1 MTTLAIFKPHCLKNP
16 IAYETIQQMLKANG
30 LQVIARKRIML
41 SRNEAEQF
49 YQEHRSKFFFR
60 RLVSLMT
67 SGPSE
72 VVLLSGD
79 NAIQRWRSL
88 MGPTKVLKSVYT
100 HPDCI
105 RSNFGI
111 SDTRN
116 ATHGSDSEQSVALE
130 RKFFFGEAVL

>member
-1 MTTLAIFKPHCLKNP
+1 MITLAIFKPHCLKNP
-16 IAYETIQQMLKANG
+16 IAYETIQQLLSANG
-30 LQVIARKRIML
+30 LKVIARKRINL
-41 SRNEAEQF
+41 SRAEAEQF
-49 YQEHRSKFFFR
+49 YEEHKNKFFYR

-79 NAIQRWRSL
+79 NAIQQWRNL

-100 HPDCI
+100 HPECI
-105 RSNFGI
+105 RSTFGL

-116 ATHGSDSEQSVALE
+116 ATHGSDSEQSVTAE
-130 RKFFFGEAVL
+130 RKFFFGESNM